1 MFSLIRWLFPAR
13 RELSPYPCLDIQPAA
28 GQDCK
33 SKRRN
38 MMCKSA
44 CSGLSRVTFRWKCR
58 EATSE
63 LVSYKHVSIYRFV
76 HRLLFRRPKYPELW
90 GSTTGGDAGGRP
102 PVYRGSKPWS
112 RENSLFKDLRG
123 AWHAGITDP
132 CAPRE
137 GGAKSPHVNQTVHR
151 HNVVQPKRNGSRD

>member
-1 MFSLIRWLFPAR
+1 MS
-13 RELSPYPCLDIQPAA
+13 
-28 GQDCK
+28 
-33 SKRRN
+33 
-38 MMCKSA
+38 KSA
-44 CSGLSRVTFRWKCR
+44 RSGLSRVTFRWKCR

-76 HRLLFRRPKYPELW
+76 HRLPFRRPKYPELW

-123 AWHAGITDP
+123 ARHAGITYP
-132 CAPRE
+132 VPPARGVRKAP
-137 GGAKSPHVNQTVHR
+137 T
-151 HNVVQPKRNGSRD
+151 

>member
-1 MFSLIRWLFPAR
+1 MS
-13 RELSPYPCLDIQPAA
+13 
-28 GQDCK
+28 
-33 SKRRN
+33 
-38 MMCKSA
+38 KSA
-44 CSGLSRVTFRWKCR
+44 RSGLSRVTFRWKCR

-102 PVYRGSKPWS
+102 PVYRWSKPWS

-123 AWHAGITDP
+123 ARHAEVTDP

-151 HNVVQPKRNGSRD
+151 HNVVQPKRNGSRLKRG